1 MHSVNRSI
9 LLVVSYSEVEHL
21 LKQSLMNYKSM
32 LQQIT
37 LYKNLVPLS
46 GLVEILLKGYIVTAS
61 SFLFLVTPEL
71 LRLCLLSLGTA
82 VFSNVLAGYRPISH
96 QRELPS
102 TVQPLKQQFI
112 ALATHGKHPGALKYA
127 GACAHPPRG
136 PDTISL
142 QCGLA
147 CLKVPGDSNWPPL
160 HSSSALTSDCVGLN
174 GSAVFLSFCLIISTV
189 VFFSLQYSSSSK
201 ERWLEIIFP
210 G

>member
-1 MHSVNRSI
+1 
-9 LLVVSYSEVEHL
+9 
-21 LKQSLMNYKSM
+21 M

-102 TVQPLKQQFI
+102 TV
-112 ALATHGKHPGALKYA
+112 
-127 GACAHPPRG
+127 
-136 PDTISL
+136 
-142 QCGLA
+142 
-147 CLKVPGDSNWPPL
+147 
-160 HSSSALTSDCVGLN
+160 
-174 GSAVFLSFCLIISTV
+174 
-189 VFFSLQYSSSSK
+189 
-201 ERWLEIIFP
+201 
-210 G
+210 